1 MEAEG
6 QPLSAEDYET
16 LDLLLESPKQ
26 DIETR
31 FWRTRDSIRVA
42 KHRASSS
49 ASKKKTMSVKK
60 CVRKK
65 LKQMRPS
72 GK

>member
-6 QPLSAEDYET
+6 QPLSADDYET
-16 LDLLLESPKQ
+16 LDVLLESPKQ

-42 KHRASSS
+42 KHRSSS
-49 ASKKKTMSVKK
+49 KKTLSVKK
-60 CVRKK
+60 RALPRRKRT
-65 LKQMRPS
+65 KQ
-72 GK
+72 